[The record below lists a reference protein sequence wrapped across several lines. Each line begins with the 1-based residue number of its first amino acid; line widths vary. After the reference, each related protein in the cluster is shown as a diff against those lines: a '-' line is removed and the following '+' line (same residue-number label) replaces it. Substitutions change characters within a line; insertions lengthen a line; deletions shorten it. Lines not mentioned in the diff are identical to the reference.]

1 MSSFQ
6 IGCDIGGTF
15 TDIVVLD
22 EQGQTFTDKSDTTPR
37 DLGEGVIAA
46 IGSVA
51 DQLGVSPHELLSQ
64 TTRFVN
70 GTTAVTNSIA
80 ELRGAK
86 VGLIVTRGFRD
97 TLRIARSARNAERDH
112 HRQLSV
118 PDVVDRDCIVEVNE
132 RVDLKGGVVVGLSE
146 DEGRRAIAELVARG
160 VESLAICLLWSFQN
174 PAHEELLRDVAAR
187 EHPDLYTSVSSEL
200 YPMMREYERMMTT
213 VLNSFTGLRVAEYT
227 AGVEQRL
234 GELGLGV
241 PVSFMQSFGG
251 TLTAEEARAR
261 PIALVDSGPV
271 GGVVGANDLGQRLG
285 IENIITADMGGTS
298 LDVSVI
304 TGNRYSVTQRVKLR
318 EFLTGLSKV
327 DVATVGAGGGSI
339 GWLDARGIP
348 QVGPRS
354 AGADPGPACYGRG
367 GTEPTVTDAAVVLG
381 IMDPDAFLGG
391 RRTLDPELSRAA
403 IRRVLG
409 EPLGMSDEEAASAIY
424 RLVVANMSSAVR
436 SVTVERGRDP
446 RAFTLFAFGGALPV
460 FAADICEEM
469 GIRRAVIAADSAV
482 FSAVGLL
489 GTDDVRN
496 LTRSVFW
503 SDGAPVDDVNEALQT
518 LESQARRSL
527 REAGHDERNIVIERQ
542 GDFKFEGQLFELTVQ
557 IPEGHVDEGHLAG
570 ILEEFPA
577 LYEAEYGE
585 GTAWVES
592 PIHLLAVRVTA
603 TGTIEKVQ
611 PQPSAR
617 KNGDPVRAQR
627 DVFLPSQ
634 GGRVQVPVYDA
645 HLLDDKTKIEG
656 PAIIEHRLTT
666 TVVPRGWQLSLDQL
680 ANFQLEDR
688 RELSA
693 STRAFASTPATA

>member
-15 TDIVVLD
+15 TDVVVLD
-22 EQGQTFTDKSDTTPR
+22 EGGRTFTDKSDTTPR

-46 IGSVA
+46 IGNVA
-51 DQLGVSPHELLSQ
+51 GQIGISPEELLSQ

-118 PDVVDRDCIVEVNE
+118 PDVVQRDCIVEVNE
-132 RVDLKGGVVVGLSE
+132 RVDRKGDVVVGLTE
-146 DEGRRAIAELVARG
+146 DEARRAIDELVGKG
-160 VESLAICLLWSFQN
+160 VESLAVCLLWSFQN
-174 PAHEELLRDVAAR
+174 PAHEQMIRDVAAR
-187 EHPDLYTSVSSEL
+187 EHPELYMSVSSTL

-227 AGVEQRL
+227 AGVEERL
-234 GELGLGV
+234 GKMGLTV

-271 GGVVGANDLGQRLG
+271 GGVVGANDLGRRIG

-304 TGNRYSVTQRVKLR
+304 TENRYTVTQRVKLR

-339 GWLDARGIP
+339 AWLDTRGMP

-367 GTEPTVTDAAVVLG
+367 GDQPTVTDASVALG

-391 RRTLDPELSRAA
+391 RRTLDRDKSLEA
-403 IRRVLG
+403 IRRTIG
-409 EPLGMSDEEAASAIY
+409 DPLGMSEEEAASAIY

-446 RAFTLFAFGGALPV
+446 RDFTLFAFGGALPV
-460 FAADICEEM
+460 FAADICQDM
-469 GIRRAVIAADSAV
+469 GIRRLVVAAESAV
-482 FSAVGLL
+482 FSAAGLL

-496 LTRSVFW
+496 LMRSAFW
-503 SDGAPVDDVNEALQT
+503 SEGSSVAEVNDALEAL
-518 LESQARRSL
+518 EKEARASL
-527 REAGHDERNIVIERQ
+527 VEAGHLEQDITVERQ
-542 GDFKFEGQLFELTVQ
+542 GDFKFEGQLFELTVP
-557 IPEGHVDEGHLAG
+557 IPDGRVDEQHLNS
-570 ILEEFPA
+570 ILERFPG

-592 PIHLLAVRVTA
+592 PIHLLAVRVVA
-603 TGTIEKVQ
+603 TGRTEKIE
-611 PQPSAR
+611 PQAPERRSGEALR
-617 KNGDPVRAQR
+617 TER
-627 DVFLPSQ
+627 DVYLPSE
-634 GGRVQVPVYDA
+634 GRRLRVPVYEAD
-645 HLLDDKTKIEG
+645 LLDEEATVDG

-666 TVVPRGWQLSLDQL
+666 TVVPRGWQLSLDHL
-680 ANFQLEDR
+680 GNFHLEDR
-688 RELSA
+688 RELSGLAAA
-693 STRAFASTPATA
+693 SAPAQATV

>member
-15 TDIVVLD
+15 TDVVVLD
-22 EQGQTFTDKSDTTPR
+22 ERGRTYTDKSDTTPR

-46 IGSVA
+46 IGNVA
-51 DQLGVSPHELLSQ
+51 GQIGISPEQLLSQ

-86 VGLIVTRGFRD
+86 VGLVVTRGFRD

-118 PDVVDRDCIVEVNE
+118 PDVVGRDCIVEVNE
-132 RVDLKGGVVVGLSE
+132 RVDRKGEVVVGLTE
-146 DEGRRAIAELVARG
+146 DEARRAIDELVAKG
-160 VESLAICLLWSFQN
+160 VESLAVCLLWSFQN
-174 PAHEELLRDVAAR
+174 PAHEQLLRDVAAR
-187 EHPDLYTSVSSEL
+187 EHPELYMSVSSTL

-227 AGVEQRL
+227 AGVEARL
-234 GELGLGV
+234 GKMGLGV

-271 GGVVGANDLGQRLG
+271 GGVVGANDLGRRIG

-304 TGNRYSVTQRVKLR
+304 TENRYTVTQRVKLR

-339 GWLDARGIP
+339 AWLDTRGMP

-367 GTEPTVTDAAVVLG
+367 GDQPTVTDASVALG
-381 IMDPDAFLGG
+381 IMDPGAFLGG
-391 RRTLDPELSRAA
+391 RRTLDREKSREA
-403 IRRVLG
+403 IKRVIG
-409 EPLGMSDEEAASAIY
+409 DPLGMTDEEAASAIY

-446 RAFTLFAFGGALPV
+446 RDFTLFAFGGALPV
-460 FAADICEEM
+460 FAADICQDM
-469 GIRRAVIAADSAV
+469 GIRRLVVAAESAV
-482 FSAVGLL
+482 FSAAGLL

-496 LTRSVFW
+496 LMRSAFW
-503 SDGAPVDDVNEALQT
+503 SEGTAVAEVNEALES
-518 LESQARRSL
+518 LEREARASL
-527 REAGHDERNIVIERQ
+527 VEAGHLEQDITVERQ
-542 GDFKFEGQLFELTVQ
+542 GDFKFEGQLFELTVP
-557 IPEGHVDEGHLAG
+557 IADGHVDEQHLES
-570 ILEEFPA
+570 ILERFPG

-592 PIHLLAVRVTA
+592 PIHLLAVRVVA
-603 TGTIEKVQ
+603 TGRTEKIE
-611 PQPSAR
+611 PQPPER
-617 KNGDPVRAQR
+617 KTGEALRTER
-627 DVFLPSQ
+627 DVYLPSE
-634 GGRVQVPVYDA
+634 GRRIRVPVYEAD
-645 HLLDDKTKIEG
+645 LLDEEATVDG

-666 TVVPRGWQLSLDQL
+666 TVVPRGWQLSLDHL
-680 ANFQLEDR
+680 GNFHLEDR
-688 RELSA
+688 RELSGLAAA
-693 STRAFASTPATA
+693 SAPAQATV